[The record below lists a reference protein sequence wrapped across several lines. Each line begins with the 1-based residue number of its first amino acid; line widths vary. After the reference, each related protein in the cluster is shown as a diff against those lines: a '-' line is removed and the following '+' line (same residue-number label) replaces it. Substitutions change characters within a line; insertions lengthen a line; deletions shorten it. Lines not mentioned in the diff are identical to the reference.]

1 MGLEYKTYLQ
11 LVYYNIMLTILIYKK
26 ITEWGFDNYIYK
38 QFILR
43 KWAIICPAILQ
54 LNAQFSAQLKT
65 KPHD

>member
-43 KWAIICPAILQ
+43 K
-54 LNAQFSAQLKT
+54 
-65 KPHD
+65 